1 LRERT
6 LMLIK
11 PDAVA
16 EGRVGA
22 ILSAV
27 ELEGFTIER
36 LEMKTFDRA
45 VAEEFYSVHREKD
58 FFENLVE
65 FVTSGPLV
73 AGILAAEDAISRWRT
88 LMGSTDP
95 ADAETGT
102 IRAKYGLSIQRNA
115 VHGSD
120 APETAAYEI
129 SVVFGEGS

>member
-1 LRERT
+1 MRERT

-16 EGRVGA
+16 AGRVGA
-22 ILSAV
+22 ILSAI
-27 ELEGFTIER
+27 EKSGLTIER
-36 LEMKTFDRA
+36 LEMTTFDRA
-45 VAEEFYSVHREKD
+45 RADEFYAVHRVKE
-58 FFENLVE
+58 FFEALVE

-73 AGILAAEDAISRWRT
+73 AGVLSGEDAIARWRA

-95 ADAETGT
+95 AEAGAGT
-102 IRAKYGLSIQRNA
+102 LRAKYGSSIQNNA

-129 SVVFGEGS
+129 NAVFGEGA

>member
-22 ILSAV
+22 ILSAI
-27 ELEGFTIER
+27 EREGLVIER

-45 VAEEFYSVHREKD
+45 GAEEFYAVHREKD
-58 FFENLVE
+58 FFESLVE

-73 AGILAAEDAISRWRT
+73 AGILAGEDAISRWRA
-88 LMGSTDP
+88 LMGPTDP
-95 ADAETGT
+95 ADAGSGT
-102 IRAKYGLSIQRNA
+102 IRAKYGSSIQTNA

-120 APETAAYEI
+120 ASETAAYEI
-129 SVVFGEGS
+129 RVVFGEGA

>member
-16 EGRVGA
+16 AGRVGA

-27 ELEGFTIER
+27 EREGFEIER
-36 LEMKTFDRA
+36 LEMMTFDRA
-45 VAEEFYSVHREKD
+45 RAERFYAVHKEKE
-58 FFENLVE
+58 FFEGLVE

-73 AGILAAEDAISRWRT
+73 AGVLAGEDAIARWRG
-88 LMGSTDP
+88 LMGPTDP
-95 ADAETGT
+95 AEAGAGT
-102 IRAKYGLSIQRNA
+102 LRAKYGSNIQNNA

-129 SVVFGEGS
+129 NVVFGEGE

>member
-1 LRERT
+1 MRERT

-22 ILSAV
+22 ILSAI
-27 ELEGFTIER
+27 EREGLTIER
-36 LEMKTFDRA
+36 LEMTTFDRA
-45 VAEEFYSVHREKD
+45 RAEEFYAVHREKG
-58 FFENLVE
+58 FFESLLE

-73 AGILAAEDAISRWRT
+73 AGILAGEDAISRWRA
-88 LMGSTDP
+88 LMGPTDP
-95 ADAETGT
+95 AEAGAGT
-102 IRAKYGLSIQRNA
+102 LRAKYGSNIQNNA

-129 SVVFGEGS
+129 RVVFGEGA